1 MDAPEYSDKGWSCP
15 MNLRQLETLPLAVAA
30 VQTDVQKLQLALSQC
45 LSSGQHCHTELFSHV
60 SCQQTAKSL

>member
-1 MDAPEYSDKGWSCP
+1 